1 MSNFTILSRIYPNK
15 QETQT
20 LNKIFKYAYHIYS
33 QLFNEVNLIFQNHKE
48 ELKNNK
54 RWEKYKLLKQ
64 LKLNEYWL
72 QERMKK
78 HRRRYEK
85 NVDSTIG
92 QKIASN
98 LWKSIDKYCFW
109 NWKWLRKKK
118 YYQFTSIE
126 WKSNEMGLMTFS
138 KDKSSFM
145 KYKKHLLLKISQ
157 FDNFQLENIRWKEIS
172 YCRLVRIQWNKRW
185 KYSFQIIMKWESN
198 KKYNIGNKKAWIDF
212 WLNYV
217 ALVDEN
223 QECKLIMTWEW
234 NYHQDKIAKLQKII
248 SQEYL
253 SLNPECYD
261 ETWKIKEWVILK
273 CNEKIKK
280 YNKKISYLRR
290 KQAKKLSSEQN
301 QVRKQILIEYWELYW
316 EKLEYREIKKREKWI
331 SLWKIVQR
339 WSPWQ
344 MRSKLEEKWKVIYVD
359 KYNYK
364 ASQYN
369 HFTNEYAKPKLSERV
384 KNIWENKV
392 QRDLYSAYLLLNHK
406 KNLKEIDRK
415 KCIENF
421 NTFLENHNQL
431 ISELK
436 ENWLTYPQSFW
447 LDNF

>member
-1 MSNFTILSRIYPNK
+1 MSNFVILSRIYPNK

-20 LNKIFKYAYHIYS
+20 INKIFKYAYHIYS
-33 QLFNEVNLIFQNHKE
+33 QLFNEVNLIFQNYKE

-54 RWEKYKLLKQ
+54 RWEKYELLKK
-64 LKLNEYWL
+64 LKINEYGI

-78 HRRRYEK
+78 HRKNYEK
-85 NVDSTIG
+85 YVDSTIW

-109 NWKWLRKKK
+109 NWKWLTKKK

-126 WKSNEMGLMTFS
+126 WKTNRTGLITFS
-138 KDKSSFM
+138 KDTSSFM
-145 KYKKHLLLKISQ
+145 KYKQLLLKISQ
-157 FDNFQLENIRWKEIS
+157 FDNFQLENIKWKEIS
-172 YCRLVRIQWNKRW
+172 YCRLVRIQWNRRL
-185 KYSFQIIMKWESN
+185 KYSFQIIMKWETN

-234 NYHQDKIAKLQKII
+234 NYHQEKIAKFQKVV
-248 SQEYL
+248 SQEYEK
-253 SLNPECYD
+253 LNPLGYQ
-261 ETWKIKEWVILK
+261 KWVSLK

-290 KQAKKLSSEQN
+290 KQAKKLSDEQN
-301 QVRKQILIEYWELYW
+301 KIRKQILIEYWELYW
-316 EKLEYREIKKREKWI
+316 EELEYSEIKKRERGMN
-331 SLWKIVQR
+331 LWKIIQR

-344 MRSKLEEKWKVIYVD
+344 MRSKLEEKWNLKFVD
-359 KYNYK
+359 KYNYR

-369 HFTNEYAKPKLSERV
+369 HLTDTYIKPLLSERV
-384 KNIWENKV
+384 KKIGKHII
-392 QRDLYSAYLLLNHK
+392 QRDLYSAYLLLNHTED
-406 KNLKEIDRK
+406 LKEIDRE
-415 KCIENF
+415 KCIEHF

-431 ISELK
+431 ISTLK
-436 ENWLTYPQSFW
+436 QSWLTYPQSFW
-447 LDNF
+447 LENF